1 MSDLEI
7 VNSRKNPVILD
18 RDQRF
23 IFFPNSK
30 VCQRSIVLGPLK
42 DRVVIQK
49 RNPEFWTQQMR
60 KIDAVQFEKRFRF
73 TIVRNPYDRT
83 VSAFRYLQGGGI
95 IPKRYDFPTYCKEV
109 LADIGT
115 AADPHFN
122 EQSNGL
128 FKEERLL
135 VDFVGRFESLQEDWC
150 FIANKIN
157 ASAKFIHANKSR
169 RKADYTA
176 YYDDESHEIVSN
188 LYRND
193 LENFGYDFDDGKHTT
208 NPGTTFVNRISN
220 AFKFFGKVA

>member
-18 RDQRF
+18 RERQF

-49 RNPEFWTQQMR
+49 RNPEFWTQQMQR
-60 KIDAVQFEKRFRF
+60 LDTAQFEKSFKF

-83 VSAFRYLQGGGI
+83 ISAFRYLQGGGI

-109 LADIGT
+109 LADLGT

-128 FKEERLL
+128 FKEKRLL
-135 VDFVGRFESLQEDWC
+135 VDFVGRFESLQEDWD
-150 FIANKIN
+150 FIASKIN
-157 ASAKFIHANKSR
+157 ASSKFIHANKSR

-176 YYDDESHEIVSN
+176 YYDKESQEIVSN
-188 LYRND
+188 LYRSD
-193 LENFGYDFDDGKHTT
+193 FENFGYVFDDQKHATDH
-208 NPGTTFVNRISN
+208 GTTFVNRIR
-220 AFKFFGKVA
+220 AWFKNRSF